1 MYRRGYILLC
11 FYSVK
16 TAYLP
21 VGHHQLQYLQTIYRH
36 FHSIQIG
43 NVTDDIKNIDDK
55 DNGSIDSRFRTAY
68 NKKRKRE

>member
-43 NVTDDIKNIDDK
+43 NVTDDIKISMTK
-55 DNGSIDSRFRTAY
+55 TMAPLTAASGL
-68 NKKRKRE
+68 